1 MRDKYNF
8 NPKKFIIMKTVN
20 IKISGYGRVLHF
32 ANFASVVPND
42 EEIGDYIDMITHDLI
57 DGESITLFPVLT
69 DKPTIIVDEYEI
81 SNWGVDHTV
90 SKYVESKLGMNLPCF
105 AQIQFGIEPLEF
117 EYEIELS
124 DDEEFDPNKLQLV
137 VDMDLGIV
145 AGTLIYNGKTIGYSD
160 WVDGENIVN
169 LMDNVAP
176 FIYR

>member
-1 MRDKYNF
+1 
-8 NPKKFIIMKTVN
+8 MKTVN

-32 ANFASVVPND
+32 ANFVSGTPNNV

-57 DGESITLFPVLT
+57 DGESITIHSVFT

-90 SKYVESKLGMNLPCF
+90 SKYVESVLGMNLPCF

-117 EYEIELS
+117 EYEVELE

-137 VDMDLGIV
+137 VDVDSGIV
-145 AGTLIYNGKTIGYSD
+145 AGKLIYNGNTIGYSD
-160 WVDGENIVN
+160 WVDGENIVD
-169 LMDNVAP
+169 LIYNVNP
-176 FIYR
+176 FVYR